1 MRHVEGKDLDD
12 IHGWR
17 VYRKTSRE
25 IFGIDKGWQIEEEA
39 YSWGGNRTAKIM
51 MIVKVGRKSGNNS
64 IR

>member
-1 MRHVEGKDLDD
+1 MDN

-17 VYRKTSRE
+17 VDRKTARE
-25 IFGIDKGWQIEEEA
+25 IFVIYIGWQREEEA